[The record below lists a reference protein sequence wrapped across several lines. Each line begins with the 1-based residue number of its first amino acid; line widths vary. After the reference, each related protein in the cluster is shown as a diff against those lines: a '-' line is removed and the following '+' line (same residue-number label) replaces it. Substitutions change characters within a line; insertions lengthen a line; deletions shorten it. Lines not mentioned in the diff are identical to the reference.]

1 MSKLS
6 ANKINLECCSWVA
19 VKDKISLNK
28 TDFNNVKC
36 HSAGNVNALQWH
48 KIFKVMRQN
57 FSSINSGGD
66 GMF

>member
-28 TDFNNVKC
+28 TDFNSVKC
-36 HSAGNVNALQWH
+36 HSAGNVNALQ
-48 KIFKVMRQN
+48 
-57 FSSINSGGD
+57 
-66 GMF
+66 